1 MVDQESFRFRS
12 CFPCGVKELYD
23 WHARPGA
30 LERLIPPWEKTTVV
44 RKKGGLD
51 PGGEV
56 EMLMHA
62 GPFPFRWHA
71 HHVENTPGT
80 MFRDIQHRGPFSNWS
95 HTHHFQEGSNCAF
108 LEDNIEY
115 KLPFHAYIPPAVK
128 KHVEDTL
135 HRTFEHRRRVLTADL
150 KLHNKLMTRPM
161 KILISGA
168 SGVLGRALQPLLT
181 TGGHEVWKL
190 VRRQPDREQ
199 NELFWNPQTGEI
211 DELPAFDAV
220 VHLAGEYIGLGRWTP
235 EKKKIILESRTKGTR
250 LLAATIAGHPDPPA
264 VFLSASA
271 IGYYGDTQSA
281 WVEEGSPSGNDF
293 ISEVCRLWE
302 QSAAPAEQAGI
313 RTVLMRIGV
322 SISPGGGALERLLST
337 SPLGLIRSFGSG
349 KQYISW
355 ISLDDTISA
364 IYHAMCT
371 DALEGPLNICAPAPV
386 TNKVFMQILAKA
398 TGRPLLFSVP
408 TTLLKAIYG
417 QMASEILL
425 SGCRT
430 SCRKLQDSGFVFRH
444 ATLDEALTNM
454 LGKFHS
460 EKKHTEWEK
469 IE

>member
-1 MVDQESFRFRS
+1 MAADQETFRFRS
-12 CFPCGVKELYD
+12 CFPCRVEELYN

-44 RKKGGLD
+44 RRKGGLE

-56 EMLMHA
+56 EMRMHA

-71 HHVENTPGT
+71 HHIENQPGI
-80 MFRDIQHRGPFSNWS
+80 MFRDIQHRGPFSKWS
-95 HTHHFQEGSNCAF
+95 HTHLFQEGTNCAF
-108 LEDNIEY
+108 LEDKIDY
-115 KLPFHAYIPPAVK
+115 RLPLHQYIPAFVK
-128 KHVEDTL
+128 KHVHETL
-135 HRTFEHRRRVLTADL
+135 QRTFEYRRRVLTADL
-150 KLHNKLMTRPM
+150 TLHNRLMTRPL

-168 SGVLGRALQPLLT
+168 SGVLGRSLQPLLT
-181 TGGHEVWKL
+181 TAGHEVWKL
-190 VRRQPDREQ
+190 VRKQPDREK
-199 NELFWNPQTGEI
+199 NELFWNPQKGEI

-220 VHLAGEYIGLGRWTP
+220 VHLAGEYIGLGRWTR

-250 LLAATIAGHPDPPA
+250 LLASAVAKHPDPPA
-264 VFLSASA
+264 VFLCASA
-271 IGYYGDTQSA
+271 IGYYGDTRSS
-281 WVEEGSPSGNDF
+281 WVAEDTPSGNDF

-302 QSAAPAEQAGI
+302 QAAAPAEQAGI

-322 SISPGGGALERLLST
+322 SISPGGGALQRLLST

-349 KQYISW
+349 EQYISW

-371 DALEGPLNICAPAPV
+371 DEVAGPLNICAPEPV
-386 TNKVFMQILAKA
+386 TNKVFMQTLAKA

-408 TTLLKAIYG
+408 SNLLKAIYG

-425 SGCRT
+425 SGCKT

-444 ATLDEALTNM
+444 ATLEDALANM
-454 LGKFHS
+454 LGKFRNN
-460 EKKHTEWEK
+460 
-469 IE
+469 